1 MKNFILDFPAVE
13 AIQYDGSEE
22 TEKEIREFINDTVV
36 PLTDN
41 SGNKALLLQ
50 LEPATHVTFMRVGD
64 YIFREPITDRLIVL
78 SKYDFESIATEI

>member
-1 MKNFILDFPAVE
+1 MNYVLDLPTVQ
-13 AIQYDGSEE
+13 AIQSDGSEE
-22 TEKEIREFINDTVV
+22 AEKKIREFLNDTVV

-64 YIFREPITDRLIVL
+64 YIFREPITDRLVVL

>member
-1 MKNFILDFPAVE
+1 MNYILDLPTITAV
-13 AIQYDGSEE
+13 QYDGSEE
-22 TEKEIREFINDTVV
+22 AEKEIREFLHDTVV

-64 YIFREPITDRLIVL
+64 YIFREPITDKLVVL
-78 SKYDFESIATEI
+78 SKYDFESVATEI

>member
-1 MKNFILDFPAVE
+1 MNYILDLPTITAV
-13 AIQYDGSEE
+13 QYDGSEE
-22 TEKEIREFINDTVV
+22 AEKEIREFLHDTVV

-64 YIFREPITDRLIVL
+64 YIFREPITDKLVVL